1 MTSGQARPAADPP
14 PRRDVG
20 PAADL
25 PPRRDVGP
33 AADLPPRRDVGP
45 AADLPPRQEMRAA
58 CAPPPR
64 LVTRPL
70 LVRFVS
76 TVGATASF
84 YLLLSTVP
92 EYARVAGAST
102 GTAGLATTAL
112 TLSSVAAYLVAPR
125 LIARYGYRPV
135 LAAGLAALGLPA
147 LLLAAPSGLG
157 ADITVI
163 MAVCVVRG
171 LGFAVACV
179 AGYALTVSL
188 IPRQRRGEG
197 LALVGVVG
205 GLPSV
210 TCLPLGVWL
219 AAHVGYRPV
228 FVAGGLAA
236 LIGLASVPA
245 LPRATRAAASS
256 TGILAALRTPALNR
270 PALTF
275 SAVTMAVGVVV
286 TFLPLAVSRTT
297 TDVAA
302 LALLVQPATAIAGR
316 WLAGRYG
323 DRRGPAVLLA
333 PGVLLAAAGM
343 LMLSLAA
350 VPVAVIAGA
359 AVFGAGFGVTQ
370 NASLTLM
377 YDRVPESGYSA
388 VSALWNLAYDG
399 GMGLGAAAFGV
410 LVVHTGYSAAFAL
423 TAAVL
428 PVVLALSRIGA
439 GRCQGMPAGAAEA
452 RTTSRSA

>member
-1 MTSGQARPAADPP
+1 METNTGTATRGQARPVGDP
-14 PRRDVG
+14 R
-20 PAADL
+20 
-25 PPRRDVGP
+25 
-33 AADLPPRRDVGP
+33 
-45 AADLPPRQEMRAA
+45 
-58 CAPPPR
+58 PR

-76 TVGATASF
+76 IVGASASF

-92 EYARVAGAST
+92 EYARAAGASA
-102 GTAGLATTAL
+102 GTAGLTTTAL

-135 LAAGLAALGLPA
+135 LAVGLAALGAPA
-147 LLLAAPSGLG
+147 LVLAAPSGIG
-157 ADITVI
+157 ASLAVI
-163 MAVCVVRG
+163 MTVCVVRG
-171 LGFAVACV
+171 VGFAVTCV

-188 IPRQRRGEG
+188 IPPQRRGEG
-197 LALVGVVG
+197 LGLVGLVSGV
-205 GLPSV
+205 PSV

-219 AAHVGYRPV
+219 VAHVGYRPV

-236 LIGLASVPA
+236 LAGLASVPW
-245 LPRATRAAASS
+245 LPRPGRAAGPS

-275 SAVTMAVGVVV
+275 SAAAMAVGIIV
-286 TFLPLAVSRTT
+286 TFLPLAMAKTSA
-297 TDVAA
+297 DVAA

-333 PGVLLAAAGM
+333 PGVLVAAAG
-343 LMLSLAA
+343 LAALSLTA
-350 VPVAVIAGA
+350 VPALVIAGA

-370 NASLTLM
+370 NASLTIM

-388 VSALWNLAYDG
+388 VGAVWNLAYDG
-399 GMGLGAAAFGV
+399 GMGVGAAGFGV
-410 LVVHTGYSAAFAL
+410 LAAWTGYPAAFAL

-428 PVVLALSRIGA
+428 PVVLA
-439 GRCQGMPAGAAEA
+439 AA
-452 RTTSRSA
+452 RRPRQS

>member
-1 MTSGQARPAADPP
+1 MPAAMVRGRLGCWHGDEHGHRD
-14 PRRDVG
+14 PRRGAAAGG
-20 PAADL
+20 PR
-25 PPRRDVGP
+25 PP
-33 AADLPPRRDVGP
+33 
-45 AADLPPRQEMRAA
+45 
-58 CAPPPR
+58 

-76 TVGATASF
+76 IVGAAASF

-92 EYARVAGAST
+92 EYARAAGASA
-102 GTAGLATTAL
+102 GTAGLTTTAL

-135 LAAGLAALGLPA
+135 LAAGLAALGVPA
-147 LLLAAPSGLG
+147 LLLAAPSGIG
-157 ADITVI
+157 ASLAVI
-163 MAVCVVRG
+163 MAVCAVRG
-171 LGFAVACV
+171 VGFAVTCV

-188 IPRQRRGEG
+188 IPPQRRGEG
-197 LALVGVVG
+197 LALVGVVSG
-205 GLPSV
+205 VPSV
-210 TCLPLGVWL
+210 ACLPLGVWL

-228 FVAGGLAA
+228 FVAGGVAA
-236 LIGLASVPA
+236 LAGLASVPW
-245 LPRATRAAASS
+245 LPRSGRAAGPS

-275 SAVTMAVGVVV
+275 SAAAMAVGIVV
-286 TFLPLAVSRTT
+286 TFLPLAVADPA
-297 TDVAA
+297 DVAA
-302 LALLVQPATAIAGR
+302 LALLVQPAAAIGGR

-333 PGVLLAAAGM
+333 PGVLVAAAG
-343 LMLSLAA
+343 LATLSLTA
-350 VPVAVIAGA
+350 VPALVIAGA

-370 NASLTLM
+370 NASLTIM

-399 GMGLGAAAFGV
+399 GMGVGAAGFGV
-410 LVVHTGYSAAFAL
+410 LAARTGYPAAFAL

-428 PVVLALSRIGA
+428 HRRA
-439 GRCQGMPAGAAEA
+439 GRRRPLASMT
-452 RTTSRSA
+452 R

>member
-1 MTSGQARPAADPP
+1 M
-14 PRRDVG
+14 
-20 PAADL
+20 
-25 PPRRDVGP
+25 
-33 AADLPPRRDVGP
+33 
-45 AADLPPRQEMRAA
+45 
-58 CAPPPR
+58 
-64 LVTRPL
+64 
-70 LVRFVS
+70 
-76 TVGATASF
+76 
-84 YLLLSTVP
+84 
-92 EYARVAGAST
+92 
-102 GTAGLATTAL
+102 
-112 TLSSVAAYLVAPR
+112 AAYLVAPR
-125 LIARYGYRPV
+125 LIARYGYRLV
-135 LAAGLAALGLPA
+135 LAAGLAALGVPA
-147 LLLAAPSGLG
+147 LLLAAQSGLG
-157 ADITVI
+157 PDNITAVTVI

-188 IPRQRRGEG
+188 IPPQRRGEG

-205 GLPSV
+205 GVPGV

-228 FVAGGLAA
+228 FVAGG
-236 LIGLASVPA
+236 V
-245 LPRATRAAASS
+245 
-256 TGILAALRTPALNR
+256 AALRTPALNR

-275 SAVTMAVGVVV
+275 SAVTMAVGVFL
-286 TFLPLAVSRTT
+286 TFLPLAVSRTA

-302 LALLVQPATAIAGR
+302 LALLVQPATAIGGR

-343 LMLSLAA
+343 LTLSLVA
-350 VPVAVIAGA
+350 VPAAVIAGA
-359 AVFGAGFGVTQ
+359 AVFGLGFGITQ

-377 YDRVPESGYSA
+377 FDQVPESGYST

-399 GMGLGAAAFGV
+399 GMGLGAAGFG
-410 LVVHTGYSAAFAL
+410 LLAARTGYPAAFAL

-428 PVVLALSRIGA
+428 PVVLAAASRRPGT
-439 GRCQGMPAGAAEA
+439 RPAPPAA